1 MQTDRQLDQDHF
13 KPMRVPTSLLIAA
26 LIVALGASLFWGV
39 QQSRELTRAHLGAA
53 SLQQTL
59 VDMDG
64 RLKTA
69 DRALNAAE
77 ASLQGQHD
85 MNLRRIFPEGR
96 PTADPATIDQFNA
109 ALDSDP
115 VWDPFY
121 RKLERRRIISRYN
134 ILVTALK
141 IPHDKLVPLEDL
153 LVERAITSRRIAH
166 HIRNSGRNL
175 SSPESIAAVGQAT
188 DDVDARINKLVGDNV
203 AKSLKEWN
211 SAVYLFG
218 NAPDGIVAQDA
229 VTLNDAGFE
238 LSSDQLVKLALIRHE
253 VYLLH
258 SDVSSGDKVDAK
270 SGLTAI
276 EETLL
281 KREAEVLSPEEIA
294 VLRDWAIETHH
305 AQAALRVLK
314 AKYHIESDRGL

>member
-1 MQTDRQLDQDHF
+1 
-13 KPMRVPTSLLIAA
+13 MRFPTPLIIAA
-26 LIVALGASLFWGV
+26 LIVSLGASLFWGV
-39 QQSRELTRAHLGAA
+39 QQRRELARVRLGAA
-53 SLQQTL
+53 AVQQAL
-59 VDMDG
+59 DDADV
-64 RLKTA
+64 RLKA
-69 DRALNAAE
+69 AERARYAAE

-85 MNLRRIFPEGR
+85 MNPRRIFPESR
-96 PTADPATIDQFNA
+96 PIGDPATIDKFNA

-134 ILVTALK
+134 ILITALK

-153 LVERAITSRRIAH
+153 LVERAITSRRVAH
-166 HIRNSGRNL
+166 QIRNAGGIS

-188 DDVDARINKLVGDNV
+188 DDVDARIDKLVGGTV

-218 NAPDGIVAQDA
+218 NAPDGTVAQDA

-253 VYLLH
+253 IYVLNPE
-258 SDVSSGDKVDAK
+258 VSSASPGDKIDGKA
-270 SGLTAI
+270 GLTAL
-276 EETLL
+276 EEKLL

-305 AQAALRVLK
+305 ARAVLEVLR
-314 AKYHIESDRGL
+314 AKYHVESDRSIQ

>member
-1 MQTDRQLDQDHF
+1 
-13 KPMRVPTSLLIAA
+13 MRFPTPLIIAA
-26 LIVALGASLFWGV
+26 LIVSLGASLFWGV
-39 QQSRELTRAHLGAA
+39 QQRRELARVRLGAA
-53 SLQQTL
+53 VIQQTL
-59 VDMDG
+59 LDTEG
-64 RLKTA
+64 RLRTA
-69 DRALNAAE
+69 ERARNAAE

-85 MNLRRIFPEGR
+85 MNPRRIFPEGR
-96 PTADPATIDQFNA
+96 PIADPATVDKFNA

-134 ILVTALK
+134 ILIAALR

-166 HIRNSGRNL
+166 QIRNAGGNS

-188 DDVDARINKLVGDNV
+188 DDVDARIDKLVGGNV

-218 NAPDGIVAQDA
+218 NAPDGTVAQDA

-253 VYLLH
+253 VYVLNTEG
-258 SDVSSGDKVDAK
+258 SSGDKVDAK
-270 SGLTAI
+270 SGLTLL
-276 EETLL
+276 EEKLL
-281 KREAEVLSPEEIA
+281 RREAEVLSPEEIV

-305 AQAALRVLK
+305 ARAVLEALR
-314 AKYHIESDRGL
+314 AKYHIESDRGLQ

>member
-1 MQTDRQLDQDHF
+1 
-13 KPMRVPTSLLIAA
+13 MRFPTPLIIAA
-26 LIVALGASLFWGV
+26 LIVSLGASLFWGV
-39 QQSRELTRAHLGAA
+39 QQRRELARVRLGAA
-53 SLQQTL
+53 AVQQTL
-59 VDMDG
+59 DDTEV
-64 RLKTA
+64 RLKA
-69 DRALNAAE
+69 AERARYAAE

-85 MNLRRIFPEGR
+85 MNPRRIFPEGR
-96 PTADPATIDQFNA
+96 PNADPATIDKFNA

-134 ILVTALK
+134 ILITALK

-153 LVERAITSRRIAH
+153 LVERAITSRRVAH
-166 HIRNSGRNL
+166 QIRNAGGNS
-175 SSPESIAAVGQAT
+175 SSPESIAAVGLAT
-188 DDVDARINKLVGDNV
+188 DDVDARIDKLVGGAV

-218 NAPDGIVAQDA
+218 NAPDGTVAQDA

-253 VYLLH
+253 VYVLNPE
-258 SDVSSGDKVDAK
+258 VSSAPSGEKVDAK
-270 SGLTAI
+270 AGLTPL
-276 EETLL
+276 EEKLL

-294 VLRDWAIETHH
+294 VLRDWAIEAHH
-305 AQAALRVLK
+305 ARAVLEVLR
-314 AKYHIESDRGL
+314 AKYHIESDRSIQ